1 MSWFQEKLLKLIS
14 KEKIEEVLSQ
24 YGQFKVKNFEPLSGW
39 QNLGLKITTDSD
51 TLILR
56 IQRSKNLKRLKL
68 ILDVIEYLSELGF
81 PVQKIL
87 KTKNG
92 QNITQ
97 FKIGEFLHPAVVLS
111 YLGGETKVILSN
123 DEIIQV
129 GSLMGKLHQNL
140 ATFETEENTRKL
152 NLNQIVKKVEKDYP
166 AKLKNEA
173 EIFQIWQEFWPEI
186 KSKLAKNLRILQNKQ
201 FIHGDLAPSNII
213 FYNSKISGILDFD
226 GVIFAPKIWDLGQF
240 IGNYTQ
246 TVKSWGREEQISQTL
261 KNLVLG
267 YEKTSSLTIEEK
279 QILPN
284 LLRLWFFE
292 KIIWSKSQAKFKN
305 REQWAQDIIS
315 WCLSGLLEKF

>member
-173 EIFQIWQEFWPEI
+173 EIFQIWQEF
-186 KSKLAKNLRILQNKQ
+186 
-201 FIHGDLAPSNII
+201 
-213 FYNSKISGILDFD
+213 
-226 GVIFAPKIWDLGQF
+226 
-240 IGNYTQ
+240 
-246 TVKSWGREEQISQTL
+246 
-261 KNLVLG
+261 
-267 YEKTSSLTIEEK
+267 
-279 QILPN
+279 
-284 LLRLWFFE
+284 
-292 KIIWSKSQAKFKN
+292 
-305 REQWAQDIIS
+305 
-315 WCLSGLLEKF
+315 